1 MVKVKN
7 SVACLDVDESMP
19 GYTAVGK
26 NVMVLKE
33 HEVRIIFLKYLIF
46 FLS

>member
-1 MVKVKN
+1 
-7 SVACLDVDESMP
+7 MP

-33 HEVRIIFLKYLIF
+33 YEVGYRYYIRTGTNTHVGGLL
-46 FLS
+46 

>member
-1 MVKVKN
+1 
-7 SVACLDVDESMP
+7 VDESMP

-33 HEVRIIFLKYLIF
+33 HEVRIILLDTFI
-46 FLS
+46 

>member
-1 MVKVKN
+1 
-7 SVACLDVDESMP
+7 VDESMP

-33 HEVRIIFLKYLIF
+33 HEVRIILFKIYRIVEV
-46 FLS
+46 